1 MSHIEKLL
9 QKFEKPLLI
18 TAGALA
24 LSAVLVNLDF
34 NLFEASLLDF
44 RISKG
49 SQRTADSSI
58 VLISI
63 DDKTTAEL
71 DETAPLSLDL
81 HTRFMEALE
90 AHEPKAVGYLVNLN
104 LVHQSNPE
112 LLRKEWGTRFVKATQ
127 RLESH
132 GSVVLLGTP
141 YDLTAPPFPLNSIP
155 HAVAVLHKDGNVF
168 AEDKVTRRALTTLNG
183 RPTFHLDL
191 AERLGFVPH
200 GTQIPGSY
208 EVPEAESRYF
218 FFRYHGSTAIGY
230 SETQQPYLRLS
241 FSDIINGRVSPDT
254 LRGKILLVGT
264 LSKDDSSDF
273 ASTPYSKTQFK
284 NPKLVVHANILD
296 SLIHQ
301 ESVVRAPTW
310 VNWLTTLG
318 VTSFVLWAVLTM
330 TPLYGVFSSLILAG
344 LVLVIG
350 QLLLDTQGLWIRE
363 SQPLIGVFIAY
374 YLAVPY
380 RLIQEYKQRWDFQQK
395 NEVLVQVE
403 ELKTNFLS
411 LVTHDLK
418 TPVARIQGLAEVLM
432 AKASSRLI
440 ERDQETLRHIIS
452 STEELN
458 RFISSILE
466 LNKVESKLLSIQLES
481 KDVNQLIERCLEGF
495 KAPARAKGIKIQ
507 SELEPLFPI
516 KLDPTLMSKVLN
528 NLVDNALKYSP
539 QGSVVFVSSKETADC
554 AWVEISVRDQ
564 GAGLTDEERDNL
576 FTRFY
581 RAKNDAT
588 SRVNGTGL
596 GLYLTKYFVEAHNGR
611 VEVLSELGAGST
623 FKILLPIENTSIV
636 TGGTGLTRAIDTA
649 QKTGSNS
656 RSNSKEQKYV

>member
-1 MSHIEKLL
+1 MEKLL

-18 TAGALA
+18 CAGALA
-24 LSAVLVNLDF
+24 LTAVLVNLDF
-34 NLFEASLLDF
+34 NLFEASLFDF

-49 SQRTADSSI
+49 SQKAADASI
-58 VLISI
+58 ILISI
-63 DDKTTAEL
+63 DDKTTSEL
-71 DETAPLSLDL
+71 DETAPLPLDI

-104 LVHQSNPE
+104 LVHQSNPD
-112 LLRKEWGTRFVKATQ
+112 LLRKEWGTRFVKATR
-127 RLESH
+127 RLESR

-155 HAVAVLHKDGNVF
+155 HSVAVLHKDGNVF

-191 AERLGFVPH
+191 AERLNFVPH
-200 GTQIPGSY
+200 GYQAPGSY

-218 FFRYHGSTAIGY
+218 FFRYHGSTALGAT
-230 SETQQPYLRLS
+230 ETQSPYLRIS
-241 FSDIINGRVSPDT
+241 FSDILNGKVPVGS

-264 LSKDDSSDF
+264 LFKDDSSDF
-273 ASTPYSKTQFK
+273 ASTPYSKVQFR
-284 NPKLVVHANILD
+284 NPKILVHANILD
-296 SLIHQ
+296 SLMHQ
-301 ESVVRAPTW
+301 ESIVRAPAS

-344 LVLVIG
+344 IVLLFG
-350 QLLLDTQGLWIRE
+350 QILLDTQGIWIRE

-440 ERDQETLRHIIS
+440 ERDQETIRHIIS
-452 STEELN
+452 SSEELN

-466 LNKVESKLLSIQLES
+466 LNKVESKLLRIQLES

-516 KLDPTLMSKVLN
+516 KLDPTLISKVLN
-528 NLVDNALKYSP
+528 NLIDNAMKYSP
-539 QGSVVFVSSKETADC
+539 QGSVVFVSSKETADN
-554 AWVEISVRDQ
+554 AWVEISVQDQ
-564 GAGLTDEERDNL
+564 GEGLTETERDSL

-588 SRVNGTGL
+588 ARVNGTGL

-611 VEVLSELGAGST
+611 VEVLSELGSGST
-623 FKILLPIENTSIV
+623 FKILLPIENNSV
-636 TGGTGLTRAIDTA
+636 GTGLTRAIDTA
-649 QKTGSNS
+649 HNS
-656 RSNSKEQKYV
+656 GENSEEQKYV